1 MLTSYGR
8 RLERALLLARGAAA
22 AAAAA
27 SSGLCG
33 GIEAALHGLSAG
45 FFLGLSGQNSLE
57 HKLHV
62 TAGVHACR
70 RTVDKRQNST
80 PA

>member
-1 MLTSYGR
+1 M
-8 RLERALLLARGAAA
+8 LERALLLARGAA

-45 FFLGLSGQNSLE
+45 FFSVSAARMPLNISFTSL
-57 HKLHV
+57 L
-62 TAGVHACR
+62 ALMHA
-70 RTVDKRQNST
+70 VAPLAS
-80 PA
+80 A